1 MNPAPPTSA
10 PATLPPGSEEGR
22 RRGGQD
28 LSAHAYQEV
37 RRAIINLS
45 FQPGHQL
52 KETVLAQWLGTS
64 RTPVREALKR
74 LQGEGLIRGLSSG
87 GAVVSEVSVEDV
99 ENAYLMIEIVEG
111 LASRLAAARY
121 TDDEGPGLR
130 QSIDELEQAATAA
143 DLDRWTAV
151 DAAFHDQIRVLARNA
166 LLDRVAHMVYPTIE
180 RVRSMYLR
188 EGHEPDRLAV
198 AMAAHR
204 ELGETILARDEPGA
218 EALARAL
225 FRRSHED
232 NVRLLRQ
239 WVVPLRRSF

>member
-1 MNPAPPTSA
+1 MRPTSSA
-10 PATLPPGSEEGR
+10 STVSPVDERR

-28 LSAHAYQEV
+28 LSAHAHQEI
-37 RRAIINLS
+37 RQAIIDLS

-99 ENAYLMIEIVEG
+99 ENAYLMIEIIEG

-121 TDDEGPGLR
+121 TDDEGLGLR
-130 QSIDELEQAATAA
+130 QAIEELEQAAAAA
-143 DLDRWTAV
+143 DLERWATA
-151 DAAFHDQIRVLARNA
+151 DAAFHDQVRVLARNPM
-166 LLDRVAHMVYPTIE
+166 LDRVARMVYPTIE

-218 EALARAL
+218 ETRARAL
-225 FRRSHED
+225 FRRSQED

-239 WVVPLRRSF
+239 WIVPLRRSF